1 MMMMMMMMMMSLIEL
16 GQTQN
21 VVLFSLRGG
30 GNQI

>member
-1 MMMMMMMMMMSLIEL
+1 MMMMVMMMMSLIEL